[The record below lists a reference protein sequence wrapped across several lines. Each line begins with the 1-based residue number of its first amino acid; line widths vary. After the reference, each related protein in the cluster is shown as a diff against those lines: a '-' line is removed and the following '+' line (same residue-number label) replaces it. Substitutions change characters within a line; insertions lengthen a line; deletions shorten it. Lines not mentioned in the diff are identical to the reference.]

1 MSEIDE
7 LLGGFRMALD
17 SLRRE
22 VEALQANVPGFTGS
36 PVGIQPVEPVVLGWT
51 FTDLPAALSRNRPR
65 LEEAWL
71 KAQVVHNKNK
81 PALAANQAVYEA
93 VTAFMTSI
101 GIPAR
106 YSMVTGSRAGR
117 TVRAI
122 RNAGWREDLGK
133 CVPIDDG
140 YQAIEKVYKE
150 SLARIER
157 WEAVTEKRQAQVEQE
172 KANEQRKQFTLFRL
186 ATKYGLELETA
197 TPDTLLET
205 ILNKDKFL
213 ALAYGLERNR
223 CDWSEGPRIAQA
235 ALERFVESPVVDS
248 QVEESIRQDIQAE
261 IDDWEGDGRIF
272 RDCTWNYSRIYLLCE
287 DDSAKADLD
296 LYKSCFE

>member
-1 MSEIDE
+1 MSEIE
-7 LLGGFRMALD
+7 ESLTGFRTALD
-17 SLRRE
+17 GLRRE
-22 VEALQANVPGFTGS
+22 VEALQTNVPGFTGS

-51 FTDLPAALSRNRPR
+51 FTDLPEALSKNKAR
-65 LEEAWL
+65 LEEAWQ

-81 PALAANQAVYEA
+81 PALAANRAIHEA
-93 VTAFMTSI
+93 VTTFMNSI

-133 CVPIDDG
+133 CVPVDDN
-140 YQAIEKVYKE
+140 YQAVEKAYKE
-150 SLARIER
+150 SLARVER
-157 WEAVTEKRQAQVEQE
+157 WEAVAKHKQTQAERE
-172 KANEQRKQFTLFRL
+172 RANEQRKQFALFRL
-186 ATKYGLELETA
+186 AIKYGLELETA

-205 ILNKDKFL
+205 ILSKDKFL

-223 CDWSEGPRIAQA
+223 RDWSEGPSIAQA
-235 ALERFVESPVVDS
+235 ALERFLESPVVDS
-248 QVEESIRQDIQAE
+248 QVEESIRRDIQDE
-261 IDDWEGDGRIF
+261 IDDWQGDGRVF

-287 DDSAKADLD
+287 DDGLKADLD